1 MGIGETWTFVMD
13 PSSKN
18 WDLKTPDEPTPY
30 GQYLDAF
37 FNILYFLSICV
48 LLEDLEW
55 KKVGRTW

>member
-13 PSSKN
+13 SSSKN
-18 WDLKTPDEPTPY
+18 WDLKNPDEATPY

-48 LLEDLEW
+48 LLEDLE
-55 KKVGRTW
+55 

>member
-48 LLEDLEW
+48 LLEDLE
-55 KKVGRTW
+55 